1 MFDEK
6 LLTSHVLSYDEEE
19 QENIVE
25 PDADLETEEK
35 EGDDEEEEGEEI
47 E

>member
-1 MFDEK
+1 MSDEK

-19 QENIVE
+19 QENVVE
-25 PDADLETEEK
+25 PDADLETEEV
-35 EGDDEEEEGEEI
+35 DDEEEEGEEI